1 MYTYRATVSSC
12 HNYLYSAKKEGI
24 ISDFEK
30 KRVKGKVMWLVKGLP
45 PTRYDAYHHPGER
58 YGELL
63 LTGREVL
70 VFTEAWWAARGVNP
84 VNRAGQNF
92 ESEST
97 RNRRYAKEAAERE
110 EMEDRLAKEAWDS
123 DEDDDAVDITNQR
136 ELPATIDST
145 AEEDE

>member
-12 HNYLYSAKKEGI
+12 YNYLYSAKREGI

-45 PTRYDAYHHPGER
+45 PTRFDAYHHPGER

-70 VFTEAWWAARGVNP
+70 VFTEGWWAARGINP
-84 VNRAGQNF
+84 THRAGQNF

-97 RNRRYAKEAAERE
+97 RNRRYAKEAEERRA
-110 EMEDRLAKEAWDS
+110 MEDAWDEEE
-123 DEDDDAVDITNQR
+123 EDDDTAVDITDQP
-136 ELPATIDST
+136 ELPPAIDTT
-145 AEEDE
+145 AEED